1 MFCEISLNISWW
13 PFLGIAKDTDSPTF
27 SILATLL
34 VECAWWSLKCIDP
47 SLMLSMPFNTN
58 TFLFQMKFDASVL
71 KYKIREKNSSKGW
84 LSNSAKWWFA
94 AEENSRKYS
103 NVCALW
109 KLNYSMQRF
118 QISSFSFVEFKNMQ
132 KWNDHKVCV
141 TVHPST

>member
-1 MFCEISLNISWW
+1 MWRRKIGKIPFFIQKTSRTAKRKAGSGLKFMFCEISLNISWW

-71 KYKIREKNSSKGW
+71 KYKIREKKF
-84 LSNSAKWWFA
+84 K
-94 AEENSRKYS
+94 
-103 NVCALW
+103 
-109 KLNYSMQRF
+109 QRLA
-118 QISSFSFVEFKNMQ
+118 VEQCKMMI
-132 KWNDHKVCV
+132 HR
-141 TVHPST
+141 